1 MTDRRALRERLAALE
16 STAGDRSVFAELWK
30 RSAAGENPLEDP
42 AFRDRVIDAGDRG
55 GYPDPWG
62 DA

>member
-1 MTDRRALRERLAALE
+1 MTDREDLAERLAALE
-16 STAGDRSVFAELWK
+16 DATGDGSVFAELWK
-30 RSAAGENPLEDP
+30 RSAAGEDPLDDS
-42 AFRDRVIDAGDRG
+42 AFRERVTDAGERE